1 MVNDR
6 FLLAGN
12 HGFESVDV
20 PRAAAR
26 TSVSR
31 ESMEIEI
38 RRAPDAAIFSKMP
51 VKLSSMQSLA
61 IYRGLLKPA
70 LIASIN
76 RNGTL
81 KRDEIWLNRHRALGL

>member
-20 PRAAAR
+20 PAAR
-26 TSVSR
+26 TRVLR
-31 ESMEIEI
+31 ESMENEI
-38 RRAPDAAIFSKMP
+38 PRAPDAAIFSKMP

-81 KRDEIWLNRHRALGL
+81 KRDEIWLNRHRAF